1 MGRFLRATAIGLTM
15 LAVQLVP
22 VMAQDVT
29 LDRALRQFG
38 AGLAIATDPALVVR
52 GDFNADGLEDVAA
65 IVRGSDRSSFVIF
78 HASDEGFEINP
89 LYRNLPDDVQLRLVE
104 PGRHR
109 VVGPQ
114 HTVTIDSPAVELVF
128 PGRSSAMY
136 VWRRDRYQVYGTER
150 LD

>member
-1 MGRFLRATAIGLTM
+1 MGRSLRAIVIGSTM
-15 LAVQLVP
+15 LAAQVVP
-22 VMAQDVT
+22 ALGQDAR
-29 LDRALRQFG
+29 LDRALSRFD
-38 AGLAIATDPALVVR
+38 ADLAIATDPGLVVR
-52 GDFNADGLEDVAA
+52 GDFNADGREDVAA

-78 HASDEGFEINP
+78 HASPAGFQINP
-89 LYRNLPDDVQLRLVE
+89 LYRNLPDDAELELVE

-114 HTVTIDSPAVELVF
+114 HTVTLNSPAVELVI

-136 VWRRDRYQVYGTER
+136 VWRRNRYQVYGTER